1 MDVKTE
7 IRPGYKKTKLG
18 WIPKGWQDLSMGDS
32 ITFSGGSQPP
42 KETFIFEEREGYIR
56 LIQTRDYRTNNFKT
70 YIRTTDARKLCG
82 LNDIMIGRYGPPI
95 FQLFR
100 GIVGAYNVA
109 LIKAIPKT
117 ENILKEYAWHFLNK
131 NDLRHY
137 LESLSQRSG
146 GQTGIEMGRLKKYPF
161 PLPPLPEQ
169 KKIADIL
176 STWDKAI
183 ETTQA
188 LIKKLQFRKK
198 GLMQQ
203 LLDGKKRL
211 PGFSGEWEYLP
222 LPKILDNAGKRVE
235 TEPTEI
241 YHQIGVRSHTK
252 GIFYKEGVTGEV
264 LGNKRVF
271 WIEPDCFIVNIVF
284 AWEHAIAKTTAQEIG
299 MIASH
304 RFPMY
309 KPKKDVLDLDFL
321 LYYFKTPRGKYLL
334 QLASPGGAGRNKTLG
349 KSEFLRLQIPVPAL
363 KEQTAIAQVLT
374 KADDEINQTKKY
386 LHQLEVQKKGLM
398 QQLLTGEKRVVV

>member
-1 MDVKTE
+1 MGATIE
-7 IRPGYKKTKLG
+7 IKAGYKKTKLG
-18 WIPKGWQDLSMGDS
+18 WIPEDWEDFTMDDL
-32 ITFSGGSQPP
+32 IRFSGGSQPP
-42 KETFIFEEREGYIR
+42 RNTFVYEKEEGYIR
-56 LIQTRDYRTNNFKT
+56 LIQTRDYRTNKHKT
-70 YIRTTDARKLCG
+70 YIKIEDARKVCELD
-82 LNDIMIGRYGPPI
+82 DIMIGRYGPPI

-100 GIVGAYNVA
+100 GLKGAYNVA
-109 LIKAIPKT
+109 LIKAIPKN
-117 ENILKEYAWHFLNK
+117 ENIFQDYAWYFLNRI
-131 NDLRHY
+131 DLRKY

-183 ETTQA
+183 ETTHA
-188 LIKKLQFRKK
+188 LIKKLQLRKK

-203 LLDGKKRL
+203 LLTGKKRL
-211 PGFSGEWEYLP
+211 PGFEEEWVE
-222 LPKILDNAGKRVE
+222 KKMSEILIPAGKRVD
-235 TEPTEI
+235 TIPAEI
-241 YHQIGVRSHTK
+241 YRQIGVRSHTK
-252 GIFYKEGVTGEV
+252 GIFHKEGVTGEK

-271 WIEPDCFIVNIVF
+271 WIEPDCFVVNIVF
-284 AWEHAIAKTTAQEIG
+284 AWEHAIAKTTTQEKG

-309 KPKKDVLDLDFL
+309 KPQKEILDLDFL
-321 LYYFKTPRGKYLL
+321 LYYYKTPKGKYLL

-349 KSEFLRLQIPVPAL
+349 KTEFLRLQIPVPVL

-374 KADDEINQTKKY
+374 KADEEINQTQYY
-386 LHQLEVQKKGLM
+386 LEQLQEQKKGLM
-398 QQLLTGEKRVVV
+398 QQLLTGQRRVAV